1 MMARFSPFVRAV
13 FVLAGIGVLVAVGVF
28 VYFLNTG
35 LNARDEPG
43 AVETSVAG
51 GLRNAIIGWHAG
63 DLANPVERSP
73 DIIAA
78 GRAHFADHCATCH
91 ANDGSGKTDYGR
103 GMYPKPPDLRLPGT
117 QDLTD
122 GELFHIIENGIRF
135 TGMPAFG
142 TGQPSPD
149 SATWHLVHFIRHL
162 PDLSEPELAEME
174 MLNPLPPSEWAA
186 REAERRFLAGNDGNA
201 PAPPTNPPHKH

>member
-1 MMARFSPFVRAV
+1 MMARLSPFVRALL
-13 FVLAGIGVLVAVGVF
+13 VLAGAGLLVAVAAF
-28 VYFLNTG
+28 VYLLNTG

-43 AVETSVAG
+43 GLETFAALR
-51 GLRNAIIGWHAG
+51 LRNTIIGWHAR

-73 DIIAA
+73 DVIAA

-91 ANDGSGKTDYGR
+91 GNDGSGNTDYGR
-103 GMYPKPPDLRLPGT
+103 GMYPKPPDQRLPRT
-117 QDLTD
+117 QNLTD
-122 GELFHIIENGIRF
+122 GELFYVIENGVRL

-186 REAERRFLAGNDGNA
+186 REAERRFLAGDGDA